1 MADKFDFDLEVNPIE
16 TGPKN
21 QIKETGVSADS
32 VHFSA
37 QTPELVKAQSIDTEI
52 SKAKNQAP
60 ETKKPETENLETE
73 NPETENSSILSDDLI
88 NNMADSISEESL
100 ENPVLA
106 DEVNEDIAV
115 SENNAG
121 PENTAISEKHAIS
134 ENDEVSEDKNHILDE
149 VLKEN
154 NYEEPV
160 EDSAL
165 VTASDSTSNSASE
178 PNAEPTS
185 ETTHESTTEST
196 SGSASATTHE
206 STSDSAAES
215 PEANVEVETPT
226 KKEKTKAQKIFLYL
240 LVALIAAGIALFIY
254 FFFFANVSASTFSKI
269 FHKISGSDIEFQQ
282 FVTGDALN
290 TKGESQIQ
298 QADLRVSLSRGSTEN
313 SAAVHATLNFTMKG
327 DNSPILL
334 GLEGILAQDGKIYLK
349 LDHLKDSLTAVLKG
363 SGKEID
369 SEMQKSLDDF
379 AMEIENKWQR
389 IDAEEVIAGASS
401 AMGFALPK
409 VLQSSIAGTLS
420 CVTQNV
426 GKTLDQQSDL
436 MAKLYRDNEF
446 ANFTELNSEE
456 SARYAKLSGDLGK
469 LYRITFNDNK
479 LSRFLEAA
487 NKASQNTEI
496 SKCLSNAYSLAPN
509 SYEEEE
515 QGVLKDKT
523 IKDYD
528 KYIQEIKSTAN
539 AVVGIDT
546 FTGDIKG
553 LIFATPNQKNPKEL
567 DQTHAV
573 VRFKDSKKKEIKTP
587 AESTP
592 IFDSLSKILKL
603 DQFEEIMKKTPLQN
617 PLQNTTDAEKLLKDA
632 NLI

>member
-21 QIKETGVSADS
+21 QNKETGVSANS
-32 VHFSA
+32 VHFNA
-37 QTPELVKAQSIDTEI
+37 QASEPAKTQSVDTEI
-52 SKAKNQAP
+52 PK
-60 ETKKPETENLETE
+60 TE
-73 NPETENSSILSDDLI
+73 SSSVLSDDLI
-88 NNMADSISEESL
+88 NNMADSISEESV
-100 ENPVLA
+100 ENPILA
-106 DEVNEDIAV
+106 AEITEDVAASESVEDSEGIESSEKTEA
-115 SENNAG
+115 SENA
-121 PENTAISEKHAIS
+121 EIS
-134 ENDEVSEDKNHILDE
+134 ENKDHILDE

-154 NYEEPV
+154 NYEEPT
-160 EDSAL
+160 EDTATTASSSSASSASEF
-165 VTASDSTSNSASE
+165 VPDSASDSASDSPHESNSDPASE
-178 PNAEPTS
+178 NAE
-185 ETTHESTTEST
+185 
-196 SGSASATTHE
+196 A
-206 STSDSAAES
+206 
-215 PEANVEVETPT
+215 ETPA
-226 KKEKTKAQKIFLYL
+226 KKEKTKAQKIFLHL
-240 LVALIAAGIALFIY
+240 LAALIAAGIALFIY

-269 FHKISGSDIEFQQ
+269 FHKVSGSDIEFQQ
-282 FVTGDALN
+282 FATGDALN

-363 SGKEID
+363 SGKEIN

-389 IDAEEVIAGASS
+389 IDAEEVIAGVSS
-401 AMGFALPK
+401 TLGFTLPK
-409 VLQSSIAGTLS
+409 VLQNGIAGTLS
-420 CVTQNV
+420 CVTQNI
-426 GKTLDQQSDL
+426 GKTHNQQSEF
-436 MAKLYRDNEF
+436 MTKLYRDNEF

-456 SARYAKLSGDLGK
+456 SASYAKLSGDLGK
-469 LYRITFNDNK
+469 LYRVTFNDNK

-528 KYIQEIKSTAN
+528 KYVQEIKSTTN
-539 AVVGIDT
+539 AVVGVDA
-546 FTGDIKG
+546 FTGDVKG
-553 LIFATPNQKNPKEL
+553 LIFTTPGQKNSKEL

-573 VRFKDSKKKEIKTP
+573 MRFKDSKKKEIKVP

-617 PLQNTTDAEKLLKDA
+617 PLQSTTDAEKLLKDA

>member
-1 MADKFDFDLEVNPIE
+1 MRKGSMADKFDFDLEVNPIE

-21 QIKETGVSADS
+21 QNKETGVSANS
-32 VHFSA
+32 VHFNA
-37 QTPELVKAQSIDTEI
+37 QTSEPAKTQSVDTEI
-52 SKAKNQAP
+52 SK
-60 ETKKPETENLETE
+60 TE
-73 NPETENSSILSDDLI
+73 SSSVLSDDLI
-88 NNMADSISEESL
+88 NNMADSISEESV
-100 ENPVLA
+100 ENPILA
-106 DEVNEDIAV
+106 AEITEDIVV
-115 SENNAG
+115 SENVEGAEGIEVSEKNEAS
-121 PENTAISEKHAIS
+121 ENTDTSENTEIS
-134 ENDEVSEDKNHILDE
+134 ENKDHILDE

-154 NYEEPV
+154 NYEEPA

-165 VTASDSTSNSASE
+165 DTIPDSTSERLSG
-178 PNAEPTS
+178 PTS
-185 ETTHESTTEST
+185 D
-196 SGSASATTHE
+196 
-206 STSDSAAES
+206 STSDSASDSASDSTHES
-215 PEANVEVETPT
+215 NSDSASENTEANTEAETPA
-226 KKEKTKAQKIFLYL
+226 KKEKTKAQKIFLHL
-240 LVALIAAGIALFIY
+240 LAVLVAAGIALFIY

-269 FHKISGSDIEFQQ
+269 FHKVSGSDIEFQQ
-282 FVTGDALN
+282 FITGDSLN
-290 TKGESQIQ
+290 TKDESQIQ
-298 QADLRVSLSRGSTEN
+298 QADLRISLSRGSTEN

-334 GLEGILAQDGKIYLK
+334 GLEGILAEDGKIYLK

-389 IDAEEVIAGASS
+389 IDAEEVIAGVGS
-401 AMGFALPK
+401 ALGFTLPK
-409 VLQSSIAGTLS
+409 VLQNGIAGTLS

-446 ANFTELNSEE
+446 ANFTELSSEE
-456 SARYAKLSGDLGK
+456 SVNYAKLSGDLGK
-469 LYRITFNDNK
+469 LYRVTFNDNK

-553 LIFATPNQKNPKEL
+553 LIFATPNQKNSKEL

-617 PLQNTTDAEKLLKDA
+617 PLQNTTDAEKLLKGA

>member
-1 MADKFDFDLEVNPIE
+1 MVDKFDFDLEVNPIE

-21 QIKETGVSADS
+21 QIKEAGVSANS
-32 VHFSA
+32 VHLSA
-37 QTPELVKAQSIDTEI
+37 QTSESAKTQSVDTEI
-52 SKAKNQAP
+52 SK
-60 ETKKPETENLETE
+60 
-73 NPETENSSILSDDLI
+73 TENSSVLSDDLI
-88 NNMADSISEESL
+88 NHMADSISEESV
-100 ENPVLA
+100 ENPILA
-106 DEVNEDIAV
+106 AEIAEDVAA
-115 SENNAG
+115 SENV
-121 PENTAISEKHAIS
+121 EDSERIESSEKTEESEDFEASEKTEASESAETS
-134 ENDEVSEDKNHILDE
+134 ENKEHILDE

-160 EDSAL
+160 EGLAP
-165 VTASDSTSNSASE
+165 VAISDSASE
-178 PNAEPTS
+178 S
-185 ETTHESTTEST
+185 ISDSISDFT
-196 SGSASATTHE
+196 SGSASDSASDSTHDSASDSTHE
-206 STSDSAAES
+206 SNSDSASENA
-215 PEANVEVETPT
+215 EANVEAEAPA
-226 KKEKTKAQKIFLYL
+226 KKEKTKAQKIFLHL
-240 LVALIAAGIALFIY
+240 LAVLIAAGIALFIY

-269 FHKISGSDIEFQQ
+269 FHKVSGSDIEFQQ
-282 FVTGDALN
+282 FVTGGSLN

-389 IDAEEVIAGASS
+389 IDADEVIAGVGS
-401 AMGFALPK
+401 ALGFTLPK
-409 VLQSSIAGTLS
+409 VLQNSIAGALS
-420 CVTQNV
+420 CVTQNI

-456 SARYAKLSGDLGK
+456 PASYAKLSGDLGK

-528 KYIQEIKSTAN
+528 KYVQEIKETAN

-603 DQFEEIMKKTPLQN
+603 DQFEEILKKTPLQS
-617 PLQNTTDAEKLLKDA
+617 PLQSTTDAEKLLKDA

>member
-21 QIKETGVSADS
+21 QNKETGVSANS
-32 VHFSA
+32 VHFNTQASEPA
-37 QTPELVKAQSIDTEI
+37 KTQGLSTE
-52 SKAKNQAP
+52 ALG
-60 ETKKPETENLETE
+60 TEKSNV
-73 NPETENSSILSDDLI
+73 LSDDLI
-88 NNMADSISEESL
+88 NNMADSIAEESL

-115 SENNAG
+115 FENNADS
-121 PENTAISEKHAIS
+121 ENTAISEKHAIS
-134 ENDEVSEDKNHILDE
+134 ENNEVSEDKNHILDE

-160 EDSAL
+160 EDSAS
-165 VTASDSTSNSASE
+165 VTVSDSTSNSASE

-185 ETTHESTTEST
+185 ETTHESATESN
-196 SGSASATTHE
+196 
-206 STSDSAAES
+206 SDSASENS
-215 PEANVEVETPT
+215 EANAEVETPA
-226 KKEKTKAQKIFLYL
+226 KKEKTKAQKIFLHL
-240 LVALIAAGIALFIY
+240 LAALIAAGVALFIY

-269 FHKISGSDIEFQQ
+269 FHKVSGSDIEFQQ

-349 LDHLKDSLTAVLKG
+349 LDHLKDSLTAVLKS

-389 IDAEEVIAGASS
+389 IDADEVIAGVGS
-401 AMGFALPK
+401 ALGFTLPK
-409 VLQSSIAGTLS
+409 VLQNGIAGTLS
-420 CVTQNV
+420 CVTQNI

-487 NKASQNTEI
+487 NKASQSTEI

-528 KYIQEIKSTAN
+528 KYIQEIKSTVN
-539 AVVGIDT
+539 VFVGIDT

-553 LIFATPNQKNPKEL
+553 LIFTTPGQKNPKEL

-617 PLQNTTDAEKLLKDA
+617 PLQGTTDAEKLLKDA

>member
-1 MADKFDFDLEVNPIE
+1 MRKGNMADKFDFDLEVNPIE

-21 QIKETGVSADS
+21 QNKETGVSANS
-32 VHFSA
+32 VHFNA
-37 QTPELVKAQSIDTEI
+37 QTSEPAKTQSVDTEI
-52 SKAKNQAP
+52 SK
-60 ETKKPETENLETE
+60 TE
-73 NPETENSSILSDDLI
+73 SSSVLSDDLI
-88 NNMADSISEESL
+88 NNMADSISEESS
-100 ENPVLA
+100 ENPILA
-106 DEVNEDIAV
+106 AEVAEDVAT
-115 SENNAG
+115 SEST
-121 PENTAISEKHAIS
+121 EIS
-134 ENDEVSEDKNHILDE
+134 ENKDHILDE

-154 NYEEPV
+154 NYEEST
-160 EDSAL
+160 EDTTVTTSSSSVFSASEF
-165 VTASDSTSNSASE
+165 VPDSASDSASDSPHESNSDTASE
-178 PNAEPTS
+178 NT
-185 ETTHESTTEST
+185 
-196 SGSASATTHE
+196 
-206 STSDSAAES
+206 
-215 PEANVEVETPT
+215 EANTEVETPA
-226 KKEKTKAQKIFLYL
+226 KKEKTKAQKIFLHL
-240 LVALIAAGIALFIY
+240 LAVLVAAGIALFVY

-269 FHKISGSDIEFQQ
+269 FHKVSGSDIEFQQ
-282 FVTGDALN
+282 FITGDALN

-389 IDAEEVIAGASS
+389 IDAEEVIAGFSGAL
-401 AMGFALPK
+401 GFTLPK
-409 VLQSSIAGTLS
+409 VLQNGIAGTLS
-420 CVTQNV
+420 CVTQNI
-426 GKTLDQQSDL
+426 GKTHNQQSDL
-436 MAKLYRDNEF
+436 MTKLYRDNEF
-446 ANFTELNSEE
+446 ANFTELSSEE
-456 SARYAKLSGDLGK
+456 SASYAKLSGDLGK

-487 NKASQNTEI
+487 NKASQSTEI

-528 KYIQEIKSTAN
+528 KYIQEIKSTVN
-539 AVVGIDT
+539 VFVGIDT

-553 LIFATPNQKNPKEL
+553 LIFTTPGQKNSKEL

-573 VRFKDSKKKEIKTP
+573 MRFKDSKKKEIKVP

-592 IFDSLSKILKL
+592 ILDSLSKILKL
-603 DQFEEIMKKTPLQN
+603 DQFEEILKKTPLQN
-617 PLQNTTDAEKLLKDA
+617 PLQGTTDAEKLLKDA

>member
-21 QIKETGVSADS
+21 QNKETGVSANN
-32 VHFSA
+32 VHFNA
-37 QTPELVKAQSIDTEI
+37 QTSESVKAQSVDTEI
-52 SKAKNQAP
+52 
-60 ETKKPETENLETE
+60 LETE
-73 NPETENSSILSDDLI
+73 KSNVLSDDLI
-88 NNMADSISEESL
+88 NNMADSISEESV
-100 ENPVLA
+100 ENPILA
-106 DEVNEDIAV
+106 AEIT
-115 SENNAG
+115 EN
-121 PENTAISEKHAIS
+121 K
-134 ENDEVSEDKNHILDE
+134 DHILDE

-160 EDSAL
+160 EDIAPVTISDSASER
-165 VTASDSTSNSASE
+165 VSGSTSDFTSGFASGSASDSTHESNSNSASE
-178 PNAEPTS
+178 NT
-185 ETTHESTTEST
+185 
-196 SGSASATTHE
+196 
-206 STSDSAAES
+206 
-215 PEANVEVETPT
+215 EANVETETPV
-226 KKEKTKAQKIFLYL
+226 KKEKTKAQKIFLHL
-240 LVALIAAGIALFIY
+240 LAALIAAGIALFIY

-269 FHKISGSDIEFQQ
+269 FHKVSSSDIEFQQ

-298 QADLRVSLSRGSTEN
+298 QADLRVNLSRGSTEN

-334 GLEGILAQDGKIYLK
+334 GLEGILAEDGKIYLK
-349 LDHLKDSLTAVLKG
+349 LDHLKDSLTAVLKS

-389 IDAEEVIAGASS
+389 IDAEEVIAGVGS
-401 AMGFALPK
+401 ALGFTLPK
-409 VLQSSIAGTLS
+409 VLQNGIAGTLS

-456 SARYAKLSGDLGK
+456 SASYAKLSGDLGK
-469 LYRITFNDNK
+469 LYRINFDDNK

-496 SKCLSNAYSLAPN
+496 SKFLSNAYSLAPN
-509 SYEEEE
+509 AYEEEE

-528 KYIQEIKSTAN
+528 KYIQEIKETAN

-553 LIFATPNQKNPKEL
+553 LIFATPSQKNSKEL

-617 PLQNTTDAEKLLKDA
+617 PLQNTTDAEKILKDA

>member
-21 QIKETGVSADS
+21 QIKEAGISANS
-32 VHFSA
+32 VHFST
-37 QTPELVKAQSIDTEI
+37 QTAESAKTQSVDTEI
-52 SKAKNQAP
+52 SK
-60 ETKKPETENLETE
+60 
-73 NPETENSSILSDDLI
+73 TENSSILSDNLI
-88 NNMADSISEESL
+88 NNMADSISEESS
-100 ENPVLA
+100 ENPILA
-106 DEVNEDIAV
+106 AEIAEDVAASEDV
-115 SENNAG
+115 EESEDVASSENVEESEEFEA
-121 PENTAISEKHAIS
+121 SEKTDTSESTEMS
-134 ENDEVSEDKNHILDE
+134 ENKDHILDE

-154 NYEEPV
+154 NYEEPT
-160 EDSAL
+160 EDTATTASSSSASSASEL
-165 VTASDSTSNSASE
+165 VPDSASDSAADS
-178 PNAEPTS
+178 
-185 ETTHESTTEST
+185 
-196 SGSASATTHE
+196 THE
-206 STSDSAAES
+206 STSDSASENT
-215 PEANVEVETPT
+215 EANTEVETPA
-226 KKEKTKAQKIFLYL
+226 KKEKTKAQKIFLRL
-240 LVALIAAGIALFIY
+240 LAALIVAGIALFIY

-269 FHKISGSDIEFQQ
+269 FHKVSGSDIEFQQ

-290 TKGESQIQ
+290 TKGESKIQ

-327 DNSPILL
+327 DNLPILL
-334 GLEGILAQDGKIYLK
+334 GLEGILAEDGKVYLK

-379 AMEIENKWQR
+379 VMEIENKWQR
-389 IDAEEVIAGASS
+389 IDAEDVIAGVGS
-401 AMGFALPK
+401 ALGFTLPK
-409 VLQSSIAGTLS
+409 VLQNGIAGTLS
-420 CVTQNV
+420 CVTQNI

-446 ANFTELNSEE
+446 ANFTELSSEE
-456 SARYAKLSGDLGK
+456 SASYAKLSSDLGK

-553 LIFATPNQKNPKEL
+553 LIFATPSQKNSKEL

-587 AESTP
+587 VESTP

-617 PLQNTTDAEKLLKDA
+617 PLQGTTNAEKLLKDA

>member
-21 QIKETGVSADS
+21 QNKETGVSANS
-32 VHFSA
+32 VHFNA
-37 QTPELVKAQSIDTEI
+37 QASEPAKTQSVDTEI
-52 SKAKNQAP
+52 PK
-60 ETKKPETENLETE
+60 TE
-73 NPETENSSILSDDLI
+73 SSSVLSDDLI
-88 NNMADSISEESL
+88 NNMADSISEESV
-100 ENPVLA
+100 ENPILA
-106 DEVNEDIAV
+106 AEVTEDIAA
-115 SENNAG
+115 SENFEDSEKVAASESVEDSEGIEASEKIEASKNTDTS
-121 PENTAISEKHAIS
+121 ENTEIS
-134 ENDEVSEDKNHILDE
+134 ENKDHILDE

-154 NYEEPV
+154 NYEESTEDTTVTISSSSAFSASEFVP
-160 EDSAL
+160 DSASDS
-165 VTASDSTSNSASE
+165 ASDST
-178 PNAEPTS
+178 
-185 ETTHESTTEST
+185 HD
-196 SGSASATTHE
+196 
-206 STSDSAAES
+206 STSDSASENT
-215 PEANVEVETPT
+215 EANAEVETPA
-226 KKEKTKAQKIFLYL
+226 KKEKTKAQKIFLRL
-240 LVALIAAGIALFIY
+240 LAALIAAGIALFIY

-269 FHKISGSDIEFQQ
+269 FHKVSGSDIEFQQ
-282 FVTGDALN
+282 FVTGDSLN

-334 GLEGILAQDGKIYLK
+334 GLEGILAEDGKIYLK

-389 IDAEEVIAGASS
+389 IDAEEVIAGFSGAL
-401 AMGFALPK
+401 GFTLPK
-409 VLQSSIAGTLS
+409 VLQNGIAGTLS
-420 CVTQNV
+420 CVTQNI
-426 GKTLDQQSDL
+426 GKTHNQQSEL
-436 MAKLYRDNEF
+436 MTKLYRDNEF

-456 SARYAKLSGDLGK
+456 SASYAKLSGDLGK

-487 NKASQNTEI
+487 NKASQSTEI
-496 SKCLSNAYSLAPN
+496 SKCLSNAYSLTPN

-528 KYIQEIKSTAN
+528 KYIQEIKSTVN
-539 AVVGIDT
+539 VFVGIDT

-553 LIFATPNQKNPKEL
+553 LIFTTPGQKNSKEL

-573 VRFKDSKKKEIKTP
+573 MRFKDSKKKEIKVP

-617 PLQNTTDAEKLLKDA
+617 SLQGTTDAEKLLKDA

>member
-21 QIKETGVSADS
+21 QIKETGVSASS
-32 VHFSA
+32 VHFST
-37 QTPELVKAQSIDTEI
+37 QTAESAKTQSVDTEI
-52 SKAKNQAP
+52 SK
-60 ETKKPETENLETE
+60 TE
-73 NPETENSSILSDDLI
+73 NPSVLSDDLI
-88 NNMADSISEESL
+88 NSMADSISEESV
-100 ENPVLA
+100 ENPILA
-106 DEVNEDIAV
+106 DEITEDVAV
-115 SENNAG
+115 SENAEDSENVEDSEDFEASEKTDTS
-121 PENTAISEKHAIS
+121 ENTEAS
-134 ENDEVSEDKNHILDE
+134 ENKDHILDE
-149 VLKEN
+149 VLKDN

-160 EDSAL
+160 EDIAP
-165 VTASDSTSNSASE
+165 VTISDSASE
-178 PNAEPTS
+178 RIS
-185 ETTHESTTEST
+185 DSISDFT
-196 SGSASATTHE
+196 SGSASDSASDSTHE
-206 STSDSAAES
+206 SNSDPASENT
-215 PEANVEVETPT
+215 EANTEAETPA
-226 KKEKTKAQKIFLYL
+226 KKEKTKAQKIFLHL
-240 LVALIAAGIALFIY
+240 LAALIAAGIALFVY

-269 FHKISGSDIEFQQ
+269 FHKVSGSDIEFQQ

-298 QADLRVSLSRGSTEN
+298 QADLRVNLSHGSTEN
-313 SAAVHATLNFTMKG
+313 SVAVHATLNFTMKG

-389 IDAEEVIAGASS
+389 IDAEEAIAGVGS
-401 AMGFALPK
+401 ALGFTLPK
-409 VLQSSIAGTLS
+409 VLQNGIAGTLS
-420 CVTQNV
+420 CVTQNI

-436 MAKLYRDNEF
+436 MVKLYRDNQF
-446 ANFTELNSEE
+446 ANFTELSSEE
-456 SARYAKLSGDLGK
+456 SVSYAKLSGDLGK

-528 KYIQEIKSTAN
+528 KYIQEIKETAN

-553 LIFATPNQKNPKEL
+553 LLFATPNQKNPKEL

-573 VRFKDSKKKEIKTP
+573 VRFKDAKKKEIKVP

-632 NLI
+632 NLIW

>member
-21 QIKETGVSADS
+21 QNKETGVSANS

-37 QTPELVKAQSIDTEI
+37 QTSEPAKTQSVDTEI
-52 SKAKNQAP
+52 SKN
-60 ETKKPETENLETE
+60 
-73 NPETENSSILSDDLI
+73 ENSSVLSDDLI
-88 NNMADSISEESL
+88 NNMADSISEESS
-100 ENPVLA
+100 ENPILA
-106 DEVNEDIAV
+106 AEVAEDVAT
-115 SENNAG
+115 SEST
-121 PENTAISEKHAIS
+121 EIS
-134 ENDEVSEDKNHILDE
+134 ENKDHILDE

-154 NYEEPV
+154 NYEESTEDTTVTTSSSSVFSASEFVP
-160 EDSAL
+160 DSAPDS
-165 VTASDSTSNSASE
+165 ASDSTHESNSDSASE
-178 PNAEPTS
+178 NT
-185 ETTHESTTEST
+185 
-196 SGSASATTHE
+196 
-206 STSDSAAES
+206 
-215 PEANVEVETPT
+215 EANAEVETPA
-226 KKEKTKAQKIFLYL
+226 KKEKTKAQKIFLHL
-240 LVALIAAGIALFIY
+240 LAILIAAGIALFIY

-269 FHKISGSDIEFQQ
+269 FHKVSGSDIEFQQ
-282 FVTGDALN
+282 FVTGDTLN

-334 GLEGILAQDGKIYLK
+334 GLEGILAEDGKIYLK
-349 LDHLKDSLTAVLKG
+349 LDHLKDSLTAVLKS

-389 IDAEEVIAGASS
+389 IDADEVIAGVGS
-401 AMGFALPK
+401 ALGFTLPK
-409 VLQSSIAGTLS
+409 VLQNGIAGTLS
-420 CVTQNV
+420 CVTQNI

-436 MAKLYRDNEF
+436 MAKLYRDNQF
-446 ANFTELNSEE
+446 ANFTELSSEE
-456 SARYAKLSGDLGK
+456 SVSYAKLSGDLGK

-528 KYIQEIKSTAN
+528 KYVQEIKSTAN

-553 LIFATPNQKNPKEL
+553 LIFATPNQNNPKEL

-617 PLQNTTDAEKLLKDA
+617 PLQGTTDAEKLLKDA

>member
-21 QIKETGVSADS
+21 QNKETGVSANS

-37 QTPELVKAQSIDTEI
+37 QASESAKTQSVDTEI
-52 SKAKNQAP
+52 PK
-60 ETKKPETENLETE
+60 TE
-73 NPETENSSILSDDLI
+73 SSSVLSDDLI
-88 NNMADSISEESL
+88 NNMADSISEESVGNPIL
-100 ENPVLA
+100 AAEVAEDVTASENVA
-106 DEVNEDIAV
+106 DSESIEASKKTEASEDI
-115 SENNAG
+115 ED
-121 PENTAISEKHAIS
+121 SEKTDTS
-134 ENDEVSEDKNHILDE
+134 ESAKISEDKDHILDE

-160 EDSAL
+160 EDSAP
-165 VTASDSTSNSASE
+165 VAISESASE
-178 PNAEPTS
+178 GVSEFASSSASDPAS
-185 ETTHESTTEST
+185 ETTSESTTESN
-196 SGSASATTHE
+196 
-206 STSDSAAES
+206 SDSASEKT
-215 PEANVEVETPT
+215 EADTDVETPA
-226 KKEKTKAQKIFLYL
+226 KKEKTKAQKIFLHL
-240 LVALIAAGIALFIY
+240 LAALIAAGIALFVY

-269 FHKISGSDIEFQQ
+269 FHKVSGSDIEFQQ
-282 FVTGDALN
+282 FVTGDTLN

-334 GLEGILAQDGKIYLK
+334 GLEGILAEDGKIYLK

-389 IDAEEVIAGASS
+389 IDAEEVVAGFSGAL
-401 AMGFALPK
+401 GFTLPK
-409 VLQSSIAGTLS
+409 VLQNGIAGTLS
-420 CVTQNV
+420 CVTQNI
-426 GKTLDQQSDL
+426 GKTHNQQSEL
-436 MAKLYRDNEF
+436 MTKLYRDNEF
-446 ANFTELNSEE
+446 ANFTELNNEE
-456 SARYAKLSGDLGK
+456 SASYAKLSGDLGK

-528 KYIQEIKSTAN
+528 KYIQEIKSTVN
-539 AVVGIDT
+539 VFVGIDT

-553 LIFATPNQKNPKEL
+553 LIFTTPGQKNSKEL

-573 VRFKDSKKKEIKTP
+573 MRFKDSKKKEIKVP

-617 PLQNTTDAEKLLKDA
+617 PLQGTTDAEKLLKNA

>member
-21 QIKETGVSADS
+21 QNKETGVSANS

-37 QTPELVKAQSIDTEI
+37 QASESAKTQSVDTEI
-52 SKAKNQAP
+52 PK
-60 ETKKPETENLETE
+60 TE
-73 NPETENSSILSDDLI
+73 SSSVLSDDLI
-88 NNMADSISEESL
+88 NNMADSISEESV
-100 ENPVLA
+100 ENPILA
-106 DEVNEDIAV
+106 AEVAEDVTASENVADSESIEASKKTEASEDI
-115 SENNAG
+115 ED
-121 PENTAISEKHAIS
+121 SEKTDTS
-134 ENDEVSEDKNHILDE
+134 ESAKISEDKDHILDE

-160 EDSAL
+160 EDSAP
-165 VTASDSTSNSASE
+165 VAISESASE
-178 PNAEPTS
+178 GVSEFASSSASDPAS
-185 ETTHESTTEST
+185 ETTSESTTESN
-196 SGSASATTHE
+196 
-206 STSDSAAES
+206 SDSASEKT
-215 PEANVEVETPT
+215 EADTDVEIPA
-226 KKEKTKAQKIFLYL
+226 KKEKTKAQKIFLRL
-240 LVALIAAGIALFIY
+240 LAALIAAGIALFIY

-269 FHKISGSDIEFQQ
+269 FHKVSGSDIEFQQ
-282 FVTGDALN
+282 FVTGDTLN
-290 TKGESQIQ
+290 TKGESKIQ
-298 QADLRVSLSRGSTEN
+298 QADLRVSLNRGSTEN

-334 GLEGILAQDGKIYLK
+334 GLEGILAEDGKIYLK

-389 IDAEEVIAGASS
+389 IDAEEVIAGFSGAL
-401 AMGFALPK
+401 GFTLPK
-409 VLQSSIAGTLS
+409 VLQNGIAGTLS
-420 CVTQNV
+420 CVTQNI
-426 GKTLDQQSDL
+426 GKTHNQQSEL
-436 MAKLYRDNEF
+436 MTKLYRDNEF
-446 ANFTELNSEE
+446 ANFTELNNEE
-456 SARYAKLSGDLGK
+456 SASYAKLSGDLGK

-528 KYIQEIKSTAN
+528 KYIQEIKSTVN
-539 AVVGIDT
+539 IFVGIDT

-553 LIFATPNQKNPKEL
+553 LIFATPNQKNSKEL

-573 VRFKDSKKKEIKTP
+573 MRFKDSKKKEIKVP

-617 PLQNTTDAEKLLKDA
+617 PLQGTTDAEKLLKDA

>member
-21 QIKETGVSADS
+21 QNNETGVSANS

-37 QTPELVKAQSIDTEI
+37 QASESAKTQSVDTEI
-52 SKAKNQAP
+52 PK
-60 ETKKPETENLETE
+60 TE
-73 NPETENSSILSDDLI
+73 SSSVLSDDLI
-88 NNMADSISEESL
+88 NNMADSISEESS
-100 ENPVLA
+100 ENPILA
-106 DEVNEDIAV
+106 AEVAEDVTASENVADSESIEASKKTEASEDI
-115 SENNAG
+115 ED
-121 PENTAISEKHAIS
+121 SEKTDTS
-134 ENDEVSEDKNHILDE
+134 ESAKISEDKDHILDE

-160 EDSAL
+160 EDSAP
-165 VTASDSTSNSASE
+165 VAISESASE
-178 PNAEPTS
+178 GVSEFASSSASDPAS
-185 ETTHESTTEST
+185 ETTSESTTESN
-196 SGSASATTHE
+196 
-206 STSDSAAES
+206 SDSASENT
-215 PEANVEVETPT
+215 EANAEVETPA
-226 KKEKTKAQKIFLYL
+226 KKEKTKAQKIFLRL
-240 LVALIAAGIALFIY
+240 LAALIAAGIALFIY

-269 FHKISGSDIEFQQ
+269 FHKVSGSDIEFQQ
-282 FVTGDALN
+282 FVTGDSLN

-334 GLEGILAQDGKIYLK
+334 GLEGILAEDGKIYLK

-389 IDAEEVIAGASS
+389 IDAEEVIAGFSGAL
-401 AMGFALPK
+401 GFTLPK
-409 VLQSSIAGTLS
+409 VLQNGIAGTLS
-420 CVTQNV
+420 CVTQNI
-426 GKTLDQQSDL
+426 GKTHNQQSEL
-436 MAKLYRDNEF
+436 MTKLYRDNEF
-446 ANFTELNSEE
+446 ANFTELNNEE
-456 SARYAKLSGDLGK
+456 SASYAKLSGDLGK

-528 KYIQEIKSTAN
+528 KYIQEIKSTVN
-539 AVVGIDT
+539 IFVGIDT

-553 LIFATPNQKNPKEL
+553 LIFATPNQKNSKEL

-573 VRFKDSKKKEIKTP
+573 MRFKDSKKKEIKVP

>member
-21 QIKETGVSADS
+21 QNKETGVSANS
-32 VHFSA
+32 VHFNTQASEPA
-37 QTPELVKAQSIDTEI
+37 KTQGLSTE
-52 SKAKNQAP
+52 ALG
-60 ETKKPETENLETE
+60 TEKSNV
-73 NPETENSSILSDDLI
+73 LSDDLI
-88 NNMADSISEESL
+88 NNMADSIAEESL

-115 SENNAG
+115 FENNAG
-121 PENTAISEKHAIS
+121 FENTAISEKHAIS

-160 EDSAL
+160 EDSAS
-165 VTASDSTSNSASE
+165 VTVSDSTSNSASE

-185 ETTHESTTEST
+185 ETTHESTTESN
-196 SGSASATTHE
+196 SNSASENT
-206 STSDSAAES
+206 
-215 PEANVEVETPT
+215 EANVEVETPA

-240 LVALIAAGIALFIY
+240 LAALIAAGIALFIY

-269 FHKISGSDIEFQQ
+269 FHKVSGSDIEFQQ

-334 GLEGILAQDGKIYLK
+334 GLEGILAEDGKIYLK

-389 IDAEEVIAGASS
+389 IDAEEVIAGVGS
-401 AMGFALPK
+401 ALGFTLPK
-409 VLQSSIAGTLS
+409 VLQNGIAGTLS
-420 CVTQNV
+420 CVTQNI

-456 SARYAKLSGDLGK
+456 SVSYAKLSGDLGK

-573 VRFKDSKKKEIKTP
+573 VRFKDSKKKEIKIP

-603 DQFEEIMKKTPLQN
+603 DQFEEIMKQISLQN
-617 PLQNTTDAEKLLKDA
+617 SLQNTTDAEKLLKDA

>member
-21 QIKETGVSADS
+21 QNKETGVSANS
-32 VHFSA
+32 VHFNIQASEPA
-37 QTPELVKAQSIDTEI
+37 KTQGLSTE
-52 SKAKNQAP
+52 ALG
-60 ETKKPETENLETE
+60 TEKSNV
-73 NPETENSSILSDDLI
+73 LSDDLI
-88 NNMADSISEESL
+88 NNMADSIAEESS

-106 DEVNEDIAV
+106 DEVAEDIAASKNIEE
-115 SENNAG
+115 SENV
-121 PENTAISEKHAIS
+121 EDSEKVAAS
-134 ENDEVSEDKNHILDE
+134 EGIESSGKTDAAESTEMSEKKDHILDE
-149 VLKEN
+149 VLREN
-154 NYEEPV
+154 SYEEPV
-160 EDSAL
+160 EDTTTTASSSSASSASEF
-165 VTASDSTSNSASE
+165 VPDSASDSASDSTHESNSDPDSE
-178 PNAEPTS
+178 NAE
-185 ETTHESTTEST
+185 
-196 SGSASATTHE
+196 
-206 STSDSAAES
+206 
-215 PEANVEVETPT
+215 ANTEVETPA
-226 KKEKTKAQKIFLYL
+226 KKEKTKVQKFFLSIL
-240 LVALIAAGIALFIY
+240 AALIAAGIALFIY
-254 FFFFANVSASTFSKI
+254 FFFFANVSTSTFSKI
-269 FHKISGSDIEFQQ
+269 FHKVSGSDIEFQQ

-334 GLEGILAQDGKIYLK
+334 GLEGILAEDGKIYLK

-389 IDAEEVIAGASS
+389 VDAEEVIAGVGS
-401 AMGFALPK
+401 ALGFTLPK
-409 VLQSSIAGTLS
+409 VLQNGIAGTLS
-420 CVTQNV
+420 CVTQNI

-456 SARYAKLSGDLGK
+456 SVSYAKLSGDLGK

-496 SKCLSNAYSLAPN
+496 SKCLSNAYSFAPN

-573 VRFKDSKKKEIKTP
+573 VRFKDSKKKEIKIP

-603 DQFEEIMKKTPLQN
+603 DQFEEIMKQISLQN
-617 PLQNTTDAEKLLKDA
+617 SLQNTTDAEKLLKDA

>member
-21 QIKETGVSADS
+21 QNKETGVSANS

-37 QTPELVKAQSIDTEI
+37 QASESAKTQSVDTEI
-52 SKAKNQAP
+52 PK
-60 ETKKPETENLETE
+60 TE
-73 NPETENSSILSDDLI
+73 SSSVLSDDLI
-88 NNMADSISEESL
+88 NNMADSISEESVGNPIL
-100 ENPVLA
+100 AAEVAEDVTASENVA
-106 DEVNEDIAV
+106 DSESIEASKKTEASEDI
-115 SENNAG
+115 ED
-121 PENTAISEKHAIS
+121 SEKTDTS
-134 ENDEVSEDKNHILDE
+134 ESAKISEDKDHILDE

-160 EDSAL
+160 EDSAP
-165 VTASDSTSNSASE
+165 VAISESASE
-178 PNAEPTS
+178 GVSEFASSSASDPAS
-185 ETTHESTTEST
+185 ETTSESTTESN
-196 SGSASATTHE
+196 
-206 STSDSAAES
+206 SDSASEKT
-215 PEANVEVETPT
+215 EADTDVETPA
-226 KKEKTKAQKIFLYL
+226 KKEKTKAQKIFLHL
-240 LVALIAAGIALFIY
+240 LAALIAAGIALFVY

-269 FHKISGSDIEFQQ
+269 FHKVSGSDIEFQQ
-282 FVTGDALN
+282 FVTGDTLN

-334 GLEGILAQDGKIYLK
+334 GLEGILAEDGKIYLK

-363 SGKEID
+363 SGKAID

-389 IDAEEVIAGASS
+389 IDAEEVVAGFSGAL
-401 AMGFALPK
+401 GFTLPK
-409 VLQSSIAGTLS
+409 VLQNGIAGTLS

-456 SARYAKLSGDLGK
+456 SASYAKLSGDLGK
-469 LYRITFNDNK
+469 LYRVTFNDNK

-487 NKASQNTEI
+487 NKASQSTEI

-528 KYIQEIKSTAN
+528 KYIQEIKSTVN
-539 AVVGIDT
+539 VFVGIDT

-553 LIFATPNQKNPKEL
+553 LIFTTPGQKNPKEL

-617 PLQNTTDAEKLLKDA
+617 PLQGTTDAEKLLKDA

>member
-21 QIKETGVSADS
+21 QNKETGVSANS
-32 VHFSA
+32 VHFNA
-37 QTPELVKAQSIDTEI
+37 QTSEPAKTQSVDTEI
-52 SKAKNQAP
+52 SK
-60 ETKKPETENLETE
+60 TE
-73 NPETENSSILSDDLI
+73 SSSVLSDDLI

-100 ENPVLA
+100 ENPILA
-106 DEVNEDIAV
+106 AEIT
-115 SENNAG
+115 EN
-121 PENTAISEKHAIS
+121 K
-134 ENDEVSEDKNHILDE
+134 DHILDE

-154 NYEEPV
+154 DYEEST
-160 EDSAL
+160 EDTTVTTSSSSAFSASEF
-165 VTASDSTSNSASE
+165 VPDSASDSASDSPHESNSDPASE
-178 PNAEPTS
+178 NAE
-185 ETTHESTTEST
+185 
-196 SGSASATTHE
+196 AN
-206 STSDSAAES
+206 AE
-215 PEANVEVETPT
+215 VVTPA
-226 KKEKTKAQKIFLYL
+226 KKEKTKAQKFFLSIL
-240 LVALIAAGIALFIY
+240 AALVAAGIALFIY

-269 FHKISGSDIEFQQ
+269 FHKVSGSDIEFQQ

-334 GLEGILAQDGKIYLK
+334 GLEGILAEDGKIYLK

-389 IDAEEVIAGASS
+389 IDAEEVIAGFSGAL
-401 AMGFALPK
+401 GFTLPK
-409 VLQSSIAGTLS
+409 VLQNGIAGTLS
-420 CVTQNV
+420 CVTQNI
-426 GKTLDQQSDL
+426 GKTHNQQSEL
-436 MAKLYRDNEF
+436 MTKLYRENEF

-456 SARYAKLSGDLGK
+456 SASYAKLSGDLGK

-528 KYIQEIKSTAN
+528 KYIQEIKSTVN
-539 AVVGIDT
+539 VFVGIDT

-553 LIFATPNQKNPKEL
+553 LIFTTPGQKNSKEL

-573 VRFKDSKKKEIKTP
+573 MRFKDSKKKEIKVP

-592 IFDSLSKILKL
+592 IFDSLSKILKF

>member
-21 QIKETGVSADS
+21 QNKETGVNANS
-32 VHFSA
+32 VHFNVQASE
-37 QTPELVKAQSIDTEI
+37 P
-52 SKAKNQAP
+52 AKTQDLGIEA
-60 ETKKPETENLETE
+60 LETE
-73 NPETENSSILSDDLI
+73 NSNVLSDDLI
-88 NNMADSISEESL
+88 NNMADSISDESS

-106 DEVNEDIAV
+106 DEVAEDIAASKNIEE
-115 SENNAG
+115 SENV
-121 PENTAISEKHAIS
+121 EDSEKVAAS
-134 ENDEVSEDKNHILDE
+134 EGIESSGKTDAAESTEMSEKKDHILDE
-149 VLKEN
+149 VLREN
-154 NYEEPV
+154 SYEEPV
-160 EDSAL
+160 EDTTTTASSSSASSASEFIPDSASDS
-165 VTASDSTSNSASE
+165 ASDSTHESNSDPDSE
-178 PNAEPTS
+178 NAE
-185 ETTHESTTEST
+185 
-196 SGSASATTHE
+196 
-206 STSDSAAES
+206 
-215 PEANVEVETPT
+215 ANTEVETPA
-226 KKEKTKAQKIFLYL
+226 KKEKTKVQKFFLSIL
-240 LVALIAAGIALFIY
+240 AALIAAGIALFIY

-269 FHKISGSDIEFQQ
+269 FHKVSGSDIEFQQ

-290 TKGESQIQ
+290 TKGKSQIQ
-298 QADLRVSLSRGSTEN
+298 QADIRVSLSRGSTEN

-379 AMEIENKWQR
+379 AIEIENKWQR
-389 IDAEEVIAGASS
+389 IDAEEVIAGVGS

-446 ANFTELNSEE
+446 ANFTELSSEE
-456 SARYAKLSGDLGK
+456 SASYAKLSGNLGK

-496 SKCLSNAYSLAPN
+496 SKCLSNAYALSPS

-528 KYIQEIKSTAN
+528 KYVQEIKETAN

-603 DQFEEIMKKTPLQN
+603 DQFEEILKKTPLQN

>member
-21 QIKETGVSADS
+21 QIKETGVSASS
-32 VHFSA
+32 VHFST
-37 QTPELVKAQSIDTEI
+37 QTAESAKTQSVDTEI
-52 SKAKNQAP
+52 SK
-60 ETKKPETENLETE
+60 TE
-73 NPETENSSILSDDLI
+73 NPSVLSDDLI
-88 NNMADSISEESL
+88 NSMADSISEESV
-100 ENPVLA
+100 ENPILA
-106 DEVNEDIAV
+106 DEIAEDVAV
-115 SENNAG
+115 SENAEDSENVEDSEDFEASEKTDTS
-121 PENTAISEKHAIS
+121 ENTEAS
-134 ENDEVSEDKNHILDE
+134 ENKDHILDE
-149 VLKEN
+149 VLKDN

-160 EDSAL
+160 EDIAP
-165 VTASDSTSNSASE
+165 VTISDSASE
-178 PNAEPTS
+178 RIS
-185 ETTHESTTEST
+185 DSISDFT
-196 SGSASATTHE
+196 SGSASDSASDSTHE
-206 STSDSAAES
+206 SNSDPASENT
-215 PEANVEVETPT
+215 EANTEAETPA
-226 KKEKTKAQKIFLYL
+226 KKEKTKAQKIFLHL
-240 LVALIAAGIALFIY
+240 LAALIAAGIALFVY

-269 FHKISGSDIEFQQ
+269 FHKVSGSDIEFQQ

-298 QADLRVSLSRGSTEN
+298 QADLRVNLSHGSTEN
-313 SAAVHATLNFTMKG
+313 SVAVHATLNFTMKG

-389 IDAEEVIAGASS
+389 IDAEEVIAGVGS
-401 AMGFALPK
+401 ALGFTLPK
-409 VLQSSIAGTLS
+409 VLQNGIAGTLS
-420 CVTQNV
+420 CMTQNI

-436 MAKLYRDNEF
+436 MVKLYRDNQF
-446 ANFTELNSEE
+446 ANFTELSSEE
-456 SARYAKLSGDLGK
+456 SVSYAKLSGDLGK

-528 KYIQEIKSTAN
+528 KYIQEIKETAN

-553 LIFATPNQKNPKEL
+553 LLFATPNQKNPKEL

-573 VRFKDSKKKEIKTP
+573 VRFKDAKKKEIKVP

>member
-21 QIKETGVSADS
+21 QIKETGISASS
-32 VHFSA
+32 VHFNT
-37 QTPELVKAQSIDTEI
+37 QTTEP
-52 SKAKNQAP
+52 AKTQGLS
-60 ETKKPETENLETE
+60 TEALGTE
-73 NPETENSSILSDDLI
+73 KSNVLSDDLI
-88 NNMADSISEESL
+88 NNMADSISDESS

-106 DEVNEDIAV
+106 DEVAEDIAASKNIEE
-115 SENNAG
+115 SENV
-121 PENTAISEKHAIS
+121 EDSEKVAAS
-134 ENDEVSEDKNHILDE
+134 EGIESSGKTDAAESTEMSEKKDHILDE
-149 VLKEN
+149 VLREN
-154 NYEEPV
+154 SYEEPV
-160 EDSAL
+160 EDTTTTASSSSASSASEFIPDSASDS
-165 VTASDSTSNSASE
+165 ASDSTHESNSDPDSE
-178 PNAEPTS
+178 NAE
-185 ETTHESTTEST
+185 
-196 SGSASATTHE
+196 
-206 STSDSAAES
+206 
-215 PEANVEVETPT
+215 ANTEVETPA
-226 KKEKTKAQKIFLYL
+226 KKEKTKVQKFFLSIL
-240 LVALIAAGIALFIY
+240 AALIAAGIALFIY

-269 FHKISGSDIEFQQ
+269 FHKVSGSDIEFQQ

-290 TKGESQIQ
+290 TKGKSQIQ
-298 QADLRVSLSRGSTEN
+298 QADIRVSLSRGSTEN

-369 SEMQKSLDDF
+369 PETQKSLDDF

-389 IDAEEVIAGASS
+389 IDAEEVIAGVGS

-446 ANFTELNSEE
+446 ANFTELSSEE
-456 SARYAKLSGDLGK
+456 SASYAKLSGNLGK

-496 SKCLSNAYSLAPN
+496 SKCLSNAYALSPS

-553 LIFATPNQKNPKEL
+553 LIFAAPNQKNPKEL

-573 VRFKDSKKKEIKTP
+573 VRFKDAKKKEIKTP

-617 PLQNTTDAEKLLKDA
+617 PLQGTTDAEKLLKDA

>member
-21 QIKETGVSADS
+21 QTKEAGISANS
-32 VHFSA
+32 VHLSA
-37 QTPELVKAQSIDTEI
+37 QTTEPVKAQSVDTEI
-52 SKAKNQAP
+52 SK
-60 ETKKPETENLETE
+60 TE
-73 NPETENSSILSDDLI
+73 SSSVLSDDLI
-88 NNMADSISEESL
+88 NSMADSISEESS
-100 ENPVLA
+100 ENPILA
-106 DEVNEDIAV
+106 AEITEDVAV
-115 SENNAG
+115 SENVEGAENVEGTEGIEASEKNEASG
-121 PENTAISEKHAIS
+121 KIEASENTDTSKNTEIS
-134 ENDEVSEDKNHILDE
+134 ENKDHILDE
-149 VLKEN
+149 VLKED
-154 NYEEPV
+154 NYEEPTEETV
-160 EDSAL
+160 
-165 VTASDSTSNSASE
+165 VTAGFESISGSTPEAASTSEA
-178 PNAEPTS
+178 TY
-185 ETTHESTTEST
+185 EST
-196 SGSASATTHE
+196 SESASGTTPE
-206 STSDSAAES
+206 SSSDSITEN
-215 PEANVEVETPT
+215 PEENTEADTPT
-226 KKEKTKAQKIFLYL
+226 KKEKTKAQKIFLHL
-240 LVALIAAGIALFIY
+240 LATLIAAGIALFIY
-254 FFFFANVSASTFSKI
+254 FFFFANVSAGTFSKI

-290 TKGESQIQ
+290 TEDESQIQ
-298 QADLRVSLSRGSTEN
+298 QAELRVSLSRGSTEN

-389 IDAEEVIAGASS
+389 IDAEEVIAGVGS
-401 AMGFALPK
+401 ALGFTLPK
-409 VLQSSIAGTLS
+409 VLQNGIAGTLS
-420 CVTQNV
+420 CVTQNI

-436 MAKLYRDNEF
+436 MAKIYRENEF

-456 SARYAKLSGDLGK
+456 SASYAKLSGDLGK

-509 SYEEEE
+509 SYEEED

-528 KYIQEIKSTAN
+528 KYIQEIKETAN

-573 VRFKDSKKKEIKTP
+573 VRFKDAKKKEIKTP

-617 PLQNTTDAEKLLKDA
+617 PLQGTTDAEKLLKDA

>member
-21 QIKETGVSADS
+21 QIKESGVSANS
-32 VHFSA
+32 VHFST
-37 QTPELVKAQSIDTEI
+37 QTSESAKTQSVDTEI
-52 SKAKNQAP
+52 
-60 ETKKPETENLETE
+60 LETE
-73 NPETENSSILSDDLI
+73 KSNVLSDDLI
-88 NNMADSISEESL
+88 NNMADFISEESV
-100 ENPVLA
+100 ENPILA
-106 DEVNEDIAV
+106 AEITEDVAASESVEDSEGIEASEKIEASKNTDT
-115 SENNAG
+115 SENT
-121 PENTAISEKHAIS
+121 EIS
-134 ENDEVSEDKNHILDE
+134 ENKDHILDE

-154 NYEEPV
+154 NYEEST
-160 EDSAL
+160 EDTTVTTSSSSAF
-165 VTASDSTSNSASE
+165 SASE
-178 PNAEPTS
+178 FVPDSASDPAS
-185 ETTHESTTEST
+185 ETTSESTTESN
-196 SGSASATTHE
+196 
-206 STSDSAAES
+206 SDSASEKT
-215 PEANVEVETPT
+215 EADTDVEIPA
-226 KKEKTKAQKIFLYL
+226 KKEKTKAQKIFLRL
-240 LVALIAAGIALFIY
+240 LAALIAAGIALFIY

-269 FHKISGSDIEFQQ
+269 FHKVSGSDIEFQQ
-282 FVTGDALN
+282 FVTGDTLN
-290 TKGESQIQ
+290 TKGESKIQ
-298 QADLRVSLSRGSTEN
+298 QADLRVSLNRGSTEN

-334 GLEGILAQDGKIYLK
+334 GLEGILAEDGKIYLK

-389 IDAEEVIAGASS
+389 IDAEEVIAGFSGAL
-401 AMGFALPK
+401 GFTLPK
-409 VLQSSIAGTLS
+409 VLQNGIAGTLS
-420 CVTQNV
+420 CVTQNI
-426 GKTLDQQSDL
+426 GKTHNQQSEL
-436 MAKLYRDNEF
+436 MTKLYRDNEF
-446 ANFTELNSEE
+446 ANFTELNNEE
-456 SARYAKLSGDLGK
+456 SASYAKLSGDLGK

-528 KYIQEIKSTAN
+528 KYIQEIKSTVN
-539 AVVGIDT
+539 IFVGIDT

-553 LIFATPNQKNPKEL
+553 LIFATPNQKNSKEL

-573 VRFKDSKKKEIKTP
+573 MRFKDSKKKEIKVP

-617 PLQNTTDAEKLLKDA
+617 PLQGTTDAEKLLKDA

>member
-21 QIKETGVSADS
+21 QIKETRVSANS
-32 VHFSA
+32 VHFGT
-37 QTPELVKAQSIDTEI
+37 QTSESTE
-52 SKAKNQAP
+52 
-60 ETKKPETENLETE
+60 KPNLNTEKL
-73 NPETENSSILSDDLI
+73 ETENSSVLSDDLI
-88 NNMADSISEESL
+88 NHMADSISEESS
-100 ENPVLA
+100 ENPILA
-106 DEVNEDIAV
+106 AEVAEDVAASENIVASENIAASEGIEVSEKTEASEDIEA
-115 SENNAG
+115 
-121 PENTAISEKHAIS
+121 SEKTDTSESAEIS
-134 ENDEVSEDKNHILDE
+134 ENKDHILDE
-149 VLKEN
+149 ALKEN
-154 NYEEPV
+154 NYEEPT
-160 EDSAL
+160 EDTDTTASSSSASSASEF
-165 VTASDSTSNSASE
+165 VPDSASDSASD
-178 PNAEPTS
+178 S
-185 ETTHESTTEST
+185 
-196 SGSASATTHE
+196 THE
-206 STSDSAAES
+206 STSDSASENS
-215 PEANVEVETPT
+215 EANTEVETPA
-226 KKEKTKAQKIFLYL
+226 KKEKTKAQKFFLSIL
-240 LVALIAAGIALFIY
+240 AALIAAGIALFIY

-269 FHKISGSDIEFQQ
+269 FHKVSGSDIEFQQ

-290 TKGESQIQ
+290 TKGKSQIQ

-369 SEMQKSLDDF
+369 SEKQKSLDDF

-389 IDAEEVIAGASS
+389 IDAEEVIAGVVS

-446 ANFTELNSEE
+446 ANFTELSSEE
-456 SARYAKLSGDLGK
+456 SASYAKLSGDLGK

>member
-21 QIKETGVSADS
+21 QIKETGISASS
-32 VHFSA
+32 VHFNT
-37 QTPELVKAQSIDTEI
+37 QVPESTE
-52 SKAKNQAP
+52 
-60 ETKKPETENLETE
+60 KPNLNTEKL
-73 NPETENSSILSDDLI
+73 ETENSSVLSDDLI
-88 NNMADSISEESL
+88 NHMADSISEESL

-106 DEVNEDIAV
+106 AEVAEDVIASKNIAA
-115 SENNAG
+115 SENIEDSESIEA
-121 PENTAISEKHAIS
+121 SEKTEASENAEIS
-134 ENDEVSEDKNHILDE
+134 ENKDHILDE

-154 NYEEPV
+154 NYEDLV
-160 EDSAL
+160 EDSAP
-165 VTASDSTSNSASE
+165 VAVSGSVSEGVSEFAQSSASDSAPDS
-178 PNAEPTS
+178 
-185 ETTHESTTEST
+185 
-196 SGSASATTHE
+196 THE
-206 STSDSAAES
+206 STSDSASENS
-215 PEANVEVETPT
+215 EANTEVETPV
-226 KKEKTKAQKIFLYL
+226 KKEKIKAQKIL
-240 LVALIAAGIALFIY
+240 LRLLASLIVAGIALFIY

-269 FHKISGSDIEFQQ
+269 FHKVSGSDIEFQQ

-313 SAAVHATLNFTMKG
+313 SAAVHATLNFTMRG

-334 GLEGILAQDGKIYLK
+334 GLEGILAEDGKVYLK
-349 LDHLKDSLTAVLKG
+349 LDHLKDSLTAVLKS

-389 IDAEEVIAGASS
+389 IDADEVIAGVGS
-401 AMGFALPK
+401 ALGFTLPK
-409 VLQSSIAGTLS
+409 VLQNGIAGTLS
-420 CVTQNV
+420 CVTQNI

-446 ANFTELNSEE
+446 ANFTELSSEE
-456 SARYAKLSGDLGK
+456 SASYAKLSSDLGK

-528 KYIQEIKSTAN
+528 KYVQEIKSTAN

-553 LIFATPNQKNPKEL
+553 LIFATPNQKNRKEL
-567 DQTHAV
+567 DQTYAV
-573 VRFKDSKKKEIKTP
+573 VRFKDSKKKEIKVP

-617 PLQNTTDAEKLLKDA
+617 PLQGTTDAEKLLKGA

>member
-21 QIKETGVSADS
+21 QIKETGVSANS
-32 VHFSA
+32 VHFNT
-37 QTPELVKAQSIDTEI
+37 QTTEP
-52 SKAKNQAP
+52 AKTQGLS
-60 ETKKPETENLETE
+60 TEALGTE
-73 NPETENSSILSDDLI
+73 KSNVLSDDLI
-88 NNMADSISEESL
+88 NNMADSIAEESL

-115 SENNAG
+115 FENNAG
-121 PENTAISEKHAIS
+121 SENTAISEKHAIS

-160 EDSAL
+160 EDSAS
-165 VTASDSTSNSASE
+165 VTVSDSTSNSASE

-185 ETTHESTTEST
+185 ETTHESTTESN
-196 SGSASATTHE
+196 SNSASENT
-206 STSDSAAES
+206 
-215 PEANVEVETPT
+215 EANADVETPA
-226 KKEKTKAQKIFLYL
+226 KKEKTKAQKIL
-240 LVALIAAGIALFIY
+240 LRLLAALIAAGIALFIY

-269 FHKISGSDIEFQQ
+269 FYKVSGSDIEFQQ
-282 FVTGDALN
+282 FVTGDAL
-290 TKGESQIQ
+290 Q

-389 IDAEEVIAGASS
+389 IDAEEVIAGVSS

-420 CVTQNV
+420 CVTQNI
-426 GKTLDQQSDL
+426 GKTHNQQSDM

-446 ANFTELNSEE
+446 ANFTELSSEE
-456 SARYAKLSGDLGK
+456 SASYAKLSGDLGK
-469 LYRITFNDNK
+469 LYRINFNDNK

-528 KYIQEIKSTAN
+528 KYIQEVKSTVN
-539 AVVGIDT
+539 IFVGIDT
-546 FTGDIKG
+546 FTGDIRG
-553 LIFATPNQKNPKEL
+553 LIFTTPSQKNSKEL
-567 DQTHAV
+567 NQTHAV
-573 VRFKDSKKKEIKTP
+573 MRFKDSKKKEIKTP

-603 DQFEEIMKKTPLQN
+603 DQFEEILKKTPLQN
-617 PLQNTTDAEKLLKDA
+617 PLQGTTDAEKLLKDA

>member
-21 QIKETGVSADS
+21 QTKEAGISANS
-32 VHFSA
+32 VHLSA
-37 QTPELVKAQSIDTEI
+37 QTTEPVKAQSVDTEI
-52 SKAKNQAP
+52 SK
-60 ETKKPETENLETE
+60 TE
-73 NPETENSSILSDDLI
+73 SFSVLSDDLI
-88 NNMADSISEESL
+88 NSMADSISEESS
-100 ENPVLA
+100 ENPILA
-106 DEVNEDIAV
+106 AEVTEDIAASGNFAA
-115 SENNAG
+115 SENF
-121 PENTAISEKHAIS
+121 EDSEKVAASEGIDSSGKTDTSESTEIS
-134 ENDEVSEDKNHILDE
+134 ENKDHILDE

-154 NYEEPV
+154 NYEESV
-160 EDSAL
+160 EDPAPVAISEPASEG
-165 VTASDSTSNSASE
+165 VSEFASSSASDPASKTTS
-178 PNAEPTS
+178 
-185 ETTHESTTEST
+185 ESTTESKPD
-196 SGSASATTHE
+196 SASENA
-206 STSDSAAES
+206 
-215 PEANVEVETPT
+215 EANAKVETPA
-226 KKEKTKAQKIFLYL
+226 KKEKTKAQKFFLYIL
-240 LVALIAAGIALFIY
+240 AALIAAGIALFVY

-269 FHKISGSDIEFQQ
+269 FHKVSGSDIEFQQ
-282 FVTGDALN
+282 FVTGDSLN

-313 SAAVHATLNFTMKG
+313 AAAVHATLNFTMKG

-369 SEMQKSLDDF
+369 PEMQKSLDDF

-389 IDAEEVIAGASS
+389 IDADEVIAGVGS
-401 AMGFALPK
+401 ALGFTLPK
-409 VLQSSIAGTLS
+409 VLQNSIAGTLS
-420 CVTQNV
+420 CVTQNI

-436 MAKLYRDNEF
+436 MAKLYRDNQF
-446 ANFTELNSEE
+446 VNFTELSSEE
-456 SARYAKLSGDLGK
+456 SVSYAKLSGDLGK

-553 LIFATPNQKNPKEL
+553 LIFATPSQKNSKEL

-603 DQFEEIMKKTPLQN
+603 DQFEEILKKTPLQN
-617 PLQNTTDAEKLLKDA
+617 PLQGTTDAEKLLKDA

>member
-21 QIKETGVSADS
+21 QNKETGVSANS
-32 VHFSA
+32 VHFNIQASEPA
-37 QTPELVKAQSIDTEI
+37 KTQGLSTE
-52 SKAKNQAP
+52 ALG
-60 ETKKPETENLETE
+60 TEKSNV
-73 NPETENSSILSDDLI
+73 LSDDLI
-88 NNMADSISEESL
+88 NNMADSIAEESL

-115 SENNAG
+115 FENNAG
-121 PENTAISEKHAIS
+121 SENTAISEKHAIS

-160 EDSAL
+160 EDSAS
-165 VTASDSTSNSASE
+165 VTVSDSTSNSASE

-185 ETTHESTTEST
+185 ETTHESATESN
-196 SGSASATTHE
+196 
-206 STSDSAAES
+206 SDSASENS
-215 PEANVEVETPT
+215 EANAEVETPA
-226 KKEKTKAQKIFLYL
+226 KKEKTKAQKIFLHL
-240 LVALIAAGIALFIY
+240 LAALIAAGVALFIY

-290 TKGESQIQ
+290 TKGESKIQ

-389 IDAEEVIAGASS
+389 IDAEEVVAGVGS
-401 AMGFALPK
+401 ALGFTLPK
-409 VLQSSIAGTLS
+409 VLQNGIAGTLS
-420 CVTQNV
+420 CVTQNI

-446 ANFTELNSEE
+446 ANFTELSKEE
-456 SARYAKLSGDLGK
+456 SVSYAKLSGDLGK

-528 KYIQEIKSTAN
+528 KYVQEIKSTAN

-553 LIFATPNQKNPKEL
+553 LIFATPSQKNSKEL
-567 DQTHAV
+567 DQIHAV

-592 IFDSLSKILKL
+592 IFDSLSEILKL

>member
-21 QIKETGVSADS
+21 QNKETGVSANS

-37 QTPELVKAQSIDTEI
+37 QASESAKTQSVDTEI
-52 SKAKNQAP
+52 PK
-60 ETKKPETENLETE
+60 TE
-73 NPETENSSILSDDLI
+73 SSSVLSDDLI
-88 NNMADSISEESL
+88 NNMADSISEESVGNPIL
-100 ENPVLA
+100 AAEVAEDVTASENVA
-106 DEVNEDIAV
+106 DSESIEASKKTEASEDI
-115 SENNAG
+115 ED
-121 PENTAISEKHAIS
+121 SEKTDTS
-134 ENDEVSEDKNHILDE
+134 ESAKISEDKDHILDE

-160 EDSAL
+160 EDSAP
-165 VTASDSTSNSASE
+165 VAISESASEGVSEFASSSASDSAYDS
-178 PNAEPTS
+178 
-185 ETTHESTTEST
+185 THESNSDP
-196 SGSASATTHE
+196 ASE
-206 STSDSAAES
+206 NV
-215 PEANVEVETPT
+215 EANTEAETPA
-226 KKEKTKAQKIFLYL
+226 KKEKTKAQKIFLHL
-240 LVALIAAGIALFIY
+240 LAALIAAGIALFVY

-269 FHKISGSDIEFQQ
+269 FHKVSGSDIEFQQ
-282 FVTGDALN
+282 FVTGDSLN
-290 TKGESQIQ
+290 TKGENQIQ

-389 IDAEEVIAGASS
+389 IDADEVIAGVGSTL
-401 AMGFALPK
+401 GFTLPK
-409 VLQSSIAGTLS
+409 VLQNGIAGTLS
-420 CVTQNV
+420 CVTQNI

-456 SARYAKLSGDLGK
+456 SVSYAKLSGDLGK

-479 LSRFLEAA
+479 LSRFLEAV

-617 PLQNTTDAEKLLKDA
+617 PLQSTTDAEKLLKDA

>member
-21 QIKETGVSADS
+21 QNKETGVSANS
-32 VHFSA
+32 VHFNIQASEPA
-37 QTPELVKAQSIDTEI
+37 KTQGLSTE
-52 SKAKNQAP
+52 ALG
-60 ETKKPETENLETE
+60 TEKSNV
-73 NPETENSSILSDDLI
+73 LSDDLI
-88 NNMADSISEESL
+88 NNMADSIAEESL

-115 SENNAG
+115 FENNAG
-121 PENTAISEKHAIS
+121 SENTAISEKHAIS

-160 EDSAL
+160 EDSAS
-165 VTASDSTSNSASE
+165 VTVSDSTSNSASE

-185 ETTHESTTEST
+185 ETTHESATESN
-196 SGSASATTHE
+196 
-206 STSDSAAES
+206 SDSASENSETNAK
-215 PEANVEVETPT
+215 VETPA
-226 KKEKTKAQKIFLYL
+226 KKEKTKAQKIFLHL
-240 LVALIAAGIALFIY
+240 LAALIAAGIALFVY

-269 FHKISGSDIEFQQ
+269 FHKVSGSDIEFQQ
-282 FVTGDALN
+282 FVTGDSLN

-334 GLEGILAQDGKIYLK
+334 GLEGILAEDGKIYLK

-363 SGKEID
+363 SGKEND

-389 IDAEEVIAGASS
+389 IDADEVIAGVGSTL
-401 AMGFALPK
+401 GFTLPK
-409 VLQSSIAGTLS
+409 VLQNGIAGTLS
-420 CVTQNV
+420 CVTQNI
-426 GKTLDQQSDL
+426 GKTLDQQSDI

-446 ANFTELNSEE
+446 ANFTELSKEE
-456 SARYAKLSGDLGK
+456 SVSYAKLSGDLGK
-469 LYRITFNDNK
+469 LYRVTFNDNK

-528 KYIQEIKSTAN
+528 KYVQEIKETAN

-553 LIFATPNQKNPKEL
+553 LIFATPNQKNSKEL

-573 VRFKDSKKKEIKTP
+573 MRFKDSKKKEIKTP

-617 PLQNTTDAEKLLKDA
+617 PLQGTIDAEKLLKDA

>member
-21 QIKETGVSADS
+21 QNKETGVSANS
-32 VHFSA
+32 VHFNTQASEPA
-37 QTPELVKAQSIDTEI
+37 KTQGLSTE
-52 SKAKNQAP
+52 ALG
-60 ETKKPETENLETE
+60 TEKSNV
-73 NPETENSSILSDDLI
+73 LSDDLI
-88 NNMADSISEESL
+88 NNMADSIAEESL

-115 SENNAG
+115 FENNAG
-121 PENTAISEKHAIS
+121 SENTAISEKHAIS
-134 ENDEVSEDKNHILDE
+134 ENNEVSEDKNHILDE

-160 EDSAL
+160 EDSAS
-165 VTASDSTSNSASE
+165 VTVSDSTSNSASE

-185 ETTHESTTEST
+185 ETTHESATESN
-196 SGSASATTHE
+196 
-206 STSDSAAES
+206 SDSASENS
-215 PEANVEVETPT
+215 EANTEVETPA
-226 KKEKTKAQKIFLYL
+226 KKEKTKAQKIFLRL
-240 LVALIAAGIALFIY
+240 LAALIAAGIALFIY

-269 FHKISGSDIEFQQ
+269 FHKVSGSDIEFQQ
-282 FVTGDALN
+282 FVTGDSLN

-363 SGKEID
+363 SGKAID

-389 IDAEEVIAGASS
+389 IDAEEVIAGFSS
-401 AMGFALPK
+401 ALGFTLPK
-409 VLQSSIAGTLS
+409 VLQNGIAGTLS
-420 CVTQNV
+420 CVTQNI
-426 GKTLDQQSDL
+426 GKTHNQQSEL
-436 MAKLYRDNEF
+436 MTKLYRENEF

-456 SARYAKLSGDLGK
+456 SASYAKLSGDLGK

-528 KYIQEIKSTAN
+528 KYIQEIKSTVN
-539 AVVGIDT
+539 IFVGIDT

-553 LIFATPNQKNPKEL
+553 LIFATPNQKNSKEL

-573 VRFKDSKKKEIKTP
+573 MRFKDSKKKEIKTP

>member
-21 QIKETGVSADS
+21 QNKETGVSANS

-37 QTPELVKAQSIDTEI
+37 QASESAKTQSVYTEI
-52 SKAKNQAP
+52 PK
-60 ETKKPETENLETE
+60 TE
-73 NPETENSSILSDDLI
+73 SSSVLSDDLI
-88 NNMADSISEESL
+88 NNMADSISEESVGNPIL
-100 ENPVLA
+100 AAEVAEDVTASENVA
-106 DEVNEDIAV
+106 DSESIEASKKTEASEDI
-115 SENNAG
+115 ED
-121 PENTAISEKHAIS
+121 SEKTDTS
-134 ENDEVSEDKNHILDE
+134 ESAKISEDKDHILDE

-160 EDSAL
+160 EDSAP
-165 VTASDSTSNSASE
+165 VAISESASE
-178 PNAEPTS
+178 GVSEFASSSASDPAS
-185 ETTHESTTEST
+185 ETTSESTTESN
-196 SGSASATTHE
+196 
-206 STSDSAAES
+206 SDSASEKT
-215 PEANVEVETPT
+215 EADTDVETPA
-226 KKEKTKAQKIFLYL
+226 KKEKTKAQKIFLHL
-240 LVALIAAGIALFIY
+240 LAALIAAGIALFVY

-269 FHKISGSDIEFQQ
+269 FHKVSGSDIEFQQ
-282 FVTGDALN
+282 FVTGDTLN

-334 GLEGILAQDGKIYLK
+334 GLEGILAEDGKIYLK

-363 SGKEID
+363 SGKAID

-389 IDAEEVIAGASS
+389 IDAEEVVAGFSGAL
-401 AMGFALPK
+401 GFTLPK
-409 VLQSSIAGTLS
+409 VLQNGIAGTLS
-420 CVTQNV
+420 CVTQNI
-426 GKTLDQQSDL
+426 GKTHNQQSEL
-436 MAKLYRDNEF
+436 MTKLYRDNEF
-446 ANFTELNSEE
+446 ANFTELNNEE
-456 SARYAKLSGDLGK
+456 SASYAKLSGDLGK

-487 NKASQNTEI
+487 NKASQSTEI

-553 LIFATPNQKNPKEL
+553 LIFATPNQKNSKEL

-603 DQFEEIMKKTPLQN
+603 DQFEEILKKTPLQN
-617 PLQNTTDAEKLLKDA
+617 PLQGTTDAEKLLKDA

>member
-21 QIKETGVSADS
+21 QNKETGVSANS
-32 VHFSA
+32 VHFNA
-37 QTPELVKAQSIDTEI
+37 QTSEPAKTQSVDTEI
-52 SKAKNQAP
+52 SK
-60 ETKKPETENLETE
+60 TE
-73 NPETENSSILSDDLI
+73 SSSVLSDDLI
-88 NNMADSISEESL
+88 NNMADSISEESS
-100 ENPVLA
+100 ENPILA
-106 DEVNEDIAV
+106 AEIAEDIAA
-115 SENNAG
+115 SENAAASESVEDSEGIEASEKIEASKNTDTS
-121 PENTAISEKHAIS
+121 ENTEIS
-134 ENDEVSEDKNHILDE
+134 ENKDHILDE

-154 NYEEPV
+154 NYEEST
-160 EDSAL
+160 EDTTVTTSSSSVFSASEF
-165 VTASDSTSNSASE
+165 VPDSASDSASDSPHESNSDTASE
-178 PNAEPTS
+178 NT
-185 ETTHESTTEST
+185 
-196 SGSASATTHE
+196 
-206 STSDSAAES
+206 
-215 PEANVEVETPT
+215 EANTEVETPS
-226 KKEKTKAQKIFLYL
+226 KKEKTKAQKIFLHL
-240 LVALIAAGIALFIY
+240 LAVLVAAGIALFVY

-269 FHKISGSDIEFQQ
+269 FHKVSGSDIEFQQ
-282 FVTGDALN
+282 FITGDALN

-389 IDAEEVIAGASS
+389 IDAEEVIAGFSGAL
-401 AMGFALPK
+401 GFTLPK
-409 VLQSSIAGTLS
+409 VLQNSIAGTLS
-420 CVTQNV
+420 CVTQNI

-436 MAKLYRDNEF
+436 MAKLYRDNQF
-446 ANFTELNSEE
+446 VNFTELSSEE
-456 SARYAKLSGDLGK
+456 SASYAKLSGDLGK

-515 QGVLKDKT
+515 QGVLKDKN

-528 KYIQEIKSTAN
+528 KYIQEVKSTVN
-539 AVVGIDT
+539 IFVGIDT

-573 VRFKDSKKKEIKTP
+573 MRFKDSKKKEIKTP

>member
-21 QIKETGVSADS
+21 QNKETGVSANS

-37 QTPELVKAQSIDTEI
+37 QTSDSAKTQSVDTEI
-52 SKAKNQAP
+52 SKN
-60 ETKKPETENLETE
+60 
-73 NPETENSSILSDDLI
+73 ENSSVLSDDLI
-88 NNMADSISEESL
+88 NNMADSISEESS
-100 ENPVLA
+100 ENPILA
-106 DEVNEDIAV
+106 AEVTEDIAASGNFAA
-115 SENNAG
+115 SENF
-121 PENTAISEKHAIS
+121 EDSEKVAAS
-134 ENDEVSEDKNHILDE
+134 EGIEVFGKIEVSEDIEASEKTNTSENAEISEDKDHILDE

-154 NYEEPV
+154 NYEESV
-160 EDSAL
+160 EDPAPVAISEPASEG
-165 VTASDSTSNSASE
+165 VSEFASSSASDPASKTTS
-178 PNAEPTS
+178 
-185 ETTHESTTEST
+185 ESTTESKPD
-196 SGSASATTHE
+196 SASENT
-206 STSDSAAES
+206 
-215 PEANVEVETPT
+215 EANTEVETPA
-226 KKEKTKAQKIFLYL
+226 KKEKTKAQKIFLHL
-240 LVALIAAGIALFIY
+240 LAVLVAAGIALFVY

-269 FHKISGSDIEFQQ
+269 FHKVSGSDIEFQQ

-389 IDAEEVIAGASS
+389 IDAEEVIAGFSGAL
-401 AMGFALPK
+401 GFTLPK
-409 VLQSSIAGTLS
+409 VLQNGIAGTLS
-420 CVTQNV
+420 CVTQNI
-426 GKTLDQQSDL
+426 GKTHNQQSEL
-436 MAKLYRDNEF
+436 MTKLYRENEF

-456 SARYAKLSGDLGK
+456 SASYAKLSGDLGK

-528 KYIQEIKSTAN
+528 KYIQEIKSTVN
-539 AVVGIDT
+539 IFVGIDT

-553 LIFATPNQKNPKEL
+553 LIFATPNQNNSKEL

-573 VRFKDSKKKEIKTP
+573 MRFKDSKKKEIKVP

>member
-21 QIKETGVSADS
+21 QNKETGVSANS
-32 VHFSA
+32 VHFNA
-37 QTPELVKAQSIDTEI
+37 QTSEPAKTQSVDTEI
-52 SKAKNQAP
+52 SK
-60 ETKKPETENLETE
+60 TE
-73 NPETENSSILSDDLI
+73 SSSVLSDDLI
-88 NNMADSISEESL
+88 NNMADSISEESS
-100 ENPVLA
+100 ENPILA
-106 DEVNEDIAV
+106 AEVAEDVAT
-115 SENNAG
+115 SEST
-121 PENTAISEKHAIS
+121 EIS
-134 ENDEVSEDKNHILDE
+134 ENKDHILDE

-154 NYEEPV
+154 NYEESTEDTTVTTSSSSAFSASEFVP
-160 EDSAL
+160 DSAPDS
-165 VTASDSTSNSASE
+165 ASDSTHESNSDSASE
-178 PNAEPTS
+178 NT
-185 ETTHESTTEST
+185 
-196 SGSASATTHE
+196 
-206 STSDSAAES
+206 
-215 PEANVEVETPT
+215 EANAEVETPA
-226 KKEKTKAQKIFLYL
+226 KKEKTKAQKIFLHL
-240 LVALIAAGIALFIY
+240 LAILIAAGIALFIY

-269 FHKISGSDIEFQQ
+269 FHKVSGSDIEFQQ
-282 FVTGDALN
+282 FVTGDTLN

-334 GLEGILAQDGKIYLK
+334 GLEGILAEDGKIYLK
-349 LDHLKDSLTAVLKG
+349 LDHLKDSLTAVLKS

-389 IDAEEVIAGASS
+389 IDADEVIAGVGS
-401 AMGFALPK
+401 ALGFTLPK
-409 VLQSSIAGTLS
+409 VLQNGIAGTLS
-420 CVTQNV
+420 CVTQNI

-436 MAKLYRDNEF
+436 MAKLYRDNQF
-446 ANFTELNSEE
+446 ANFTELSSEE
-456 SARYAKLSGDLGK
+456 SVSYAKLSGDLGK

-528 KYIQEIKSTAN
+528 KYIQEIKSTVN
-539 AVVGIDT
+539 VFVGIDT

-553 LIFATPNQKNPKEL
+553 LIFATPNQNNPKEL

-573 VRFKDSKKKEIKTP
+573 VRFKDAKKKEIKVP

>member
-21 QIKETGVSADS
+21 QIKEAGISANS
-32 VHFSA
+32 VHLSTQTTESA
-37 QTPELVKAQSIDTEI
+37 KTQSVDTEI
-52 SKAKNQAP
+52 SK
-60 ETKKPETENLETE
+60 TE
-73 NPETENSSILSDDLI
+73 SSSVLSDDLI
-88 NNMADSISEESL
+88 NNMADSISEESV
-100 ENPVLA
+100 ENPILA
-106 DEVNEDIAV
+106 AEITEDVAV
-115 SENNAG
+115 SENVEGAENVEGTEGIEASEKNEASG
-121 PENTAISEKHAIS
+121 KIEASENTDTSKNTEIS
-134 ENDEVSEDKNHILDE
+134 ENKDHILDE
-149 VLKEN
+149 VLKED
-154 NYEEPV
+154 NYEEPTEETV
-160 EDSAL
+160 
-165 VTASDSTSNSASE
+165 VTAGFESISGSTPEAASTSEA
-178 PNAEPTS
+178 TY
-185 ETTHESTTEST
+185 EST
-196 SGSASATTHE
+196 SESASGTTPE
-206 STSDSAAES
+206 SSSDSITENPEENTEAEA
-215 PEANVEVETPT
+215 PA
-226 KKEKTKAQKIFLYL
+226 KKEKTKAQKIFLHL
-240 LVALIAAGIALFIY
+240 LAALVAAGIALFVY

-269 FHKISGSDIEFQQ
+269 FHKVSGSDIEFQQ
-282 FVTGDALN
+282 FVTGDSLN

-389 IDAEEVIAGASS
+389 IDADEVIAGVGS
-401 AMGFALPK
+401 ALGFTLPK
-409 VLQSSIAGTLS
+409 VLQNGIAGTLS

-436 MAKLYRDNEF
+436 MTKLYRDNEF
-446 ANFTELNSEE
+446 ANFTELSSEE
-456 SARYAKLSGDLGK
+456 SASYAKLSGDLGK

-487 NKASQNTEI
+487 NKASQSTEI

-528 KYIQEIKSTAN
+528 KYIQEIKSTVN
-539 AVVGIDT
+539 IFVGIDT

-553 LIFATPNQKNPKEL
+553 LIFTTPGQKNPKEL
-567 DQTHAV
+567 NQTQAV
-573 VRFKDSKKKEIKTP
+573 IRFKDSKKKEIKTP

-603 DQFEEIMKKTPLQN
+603 DQFEEILKKTPLQN
-617 PLQNTTDAEKLLKDA
+617 PLQGTTDAEKLLKDA

>member
-21 QIKETGVSADS
+21 QNKETGVSANS
-32 VHFSA
+32 VHFNA
-37 QTPELVKAQSIDTEI
+37 QTSEPAKTQSVDTEI
-52 SKAKNQAP
+52 PK
-60 ETKKPETENLETE
+60 TE
-73 NPETENSSILSDDLI
+73 SSSVLSDDLI
-88 NNMADSISEESL
+88 NNMADFISEESS
-100 ENPVLA
+100 ENPILA
-106 DEVNEDIAV
+106 AEVAEDVAT
-115 SENNAG
+115 SENT
-121 PENTAISEKHAIS
+121 EIS
-134 ENDEVSEDKNHILDE
+134 ENKDHILDE

-154 NYEEPV
+154 NYEEST
-160 EDSAL
+160 EDTTVTTSSSSAFSASEF
-165 VTASDSTSNSASE
+165 VPDSASDSASDSPHESNSDSASE
-178 PNAEPTS
+178 NTDAN
-185 ETTHESTTEST
+185 TE
-196 SGSASATTHE
+196 A
-206 STSDSAAES
+206 D
-215 PEANVEVETPT
+215 TPT
-226 KKEKTKAQKIFLYL
+226 KKEKTKAQKIFLHL
-240 LVALIAAGIALFIY
+240 LAALIAAGIALFVY

-282 FVTGDALN
+282 FVTGDSLK

-298 QADLRVSLSRGSTEN
+298 QAELRLSLSRGSTEN

-389 IDAEEVIAGASS
+389 IDAEEVIAGVGS
-401 AMGFALPK
+401 ALGFTLPK
-409 VLQSSIAGTLS
+409 VLQNGIAGTLS
-420 CVTQNV
+420 CVTQNI

-436 MAKLYRDNEF
+436 MAKIYRENEF
-446 ANFTELNSEE
+446 ANFTELNNEE
-456 SARYAKLSGDLGK
+456 SASYTKLSGDLGK
-469 LYRITFNDNK
+469 LYRVTFNDNK

-528 KYIQEIKSTAN
+528 KYIQEIKETAN

-573 VRFKDSKKKEIKTP
+573 VRFKDSKKKEIKVP
-587 AESTP
+587 VESTP

>member
-21 QIKETGVSADS
+21 QTKEAGISANS
-32 VHFSA
+32 VHLSA
-37 QTPELVKAQSIDTEI
+37 QTTEPVKAQSVDTEI
-52 SKAKNQAP
+52 SK
-60 ETKKPETENLETE
+60 TE
-73 NPETENSSILSDDLI
+73 SSSVLSDDLI
-88 NNMADSISEESL
+88 NSMADSISEESS
-100 ENPVLA
+100 ENPILA
-106 DEVNEDIAV
+106 AEVTEDIAASGNFAA
-115 SENNAG
+115 SENF
-121 PENTAISEKHAIS
+121 EDSEKVAAS
-134 ENDEVSEDKNHILDE
+134 EGIEVFGKIEVSEDIEASEKTNTSENAEISEDKDHILDE

-154 NYEEPV
+154 NYEESV
-160 EDSAL
+160 EDPAPVAISEPASEG
-165 VTASDSTSNSASE
+165 VSEFASSSASDPASKTTS
-178 PNAEPTS
+178 
-185 ETTHESTTEST
+185 ESTTESKPD
-196 SGSASATTHE
+196 SASENA
-206 STSDSAAES
+206 
-215 PEANVEVETPT
+215 EANAEVETPA
-226 KKEKTKAQKIFLYL
+226 KKEKTKAQKIFLHL
-240 LVALIAAGIALFIY
+240 LAALIAAGVALFIY

-269 FHKISGSDIEFQQ
+269 FHKVSGSDIEFQQ
-282 FVTGDALN
+282 FVTGDSLN

-334 GLEGILAQDGKIYLK
+334 GLEGILAEDGKIYLK

-363 SGKEID
+363 SSKEID
-369 SEMQKSLDDF
+369 SEKQKSLDDF

-389 IDAEEVIAGASS
+389 IDADEVIAGVGS
-401 AMGFALPK
+401 ALGFTLPK
-409 VLQSSIAGTLS
+409 VLQNGIAGTLS

-446 ANFTELNSEE
+446 ANFTELSSEE
-456 SARYAKLSGDLGK
+456 SASYAKLSGDLGK

-528 KYIQEIKSTAN
+528 KYVQEIKETAN

-553 LIFATPNQKNPKEL
+553 LIFATPNQKNSKEL

-573 VRFKDSKKKEIKTP
+573 MRFKDSKKKEIKTP

>member
-21 QIKETGVSADS
+21 QTKEAGISANS
-32 VHFSA
+32 VHLSA
-37 QTPELVKAQSIDTEI
+37 QTTEPVKAQSVDTEI
-52 SKAKNQAP
+52 SK
-60 ETKKPETENLETE
+60 TE
-73 NPETENSSILSDDLI
+73 SSSVLSDDLI
-88 NNMADSISEESL
+88 NSMADSISEESS
-100 ENPVLA
+100 ENPILA
-106 DEVNEDIAV
+106 AEVAEDIAASGNFAA
-115 SENNAG
+115 SENF
-121 PENTAISEKHAIS
+121 EDSEKVAAS
-134 ENDEVSEDKNHILDE
+134 EGIEVFGKIEVSEDIEASEKTNTSENAEISEDKDHILDE

-154 NYEEPV
+154 NYEESV
-160 EDSAL
+160 EDPAPVAISEPASEG
-165 VTASDSTSNSASE
+165 VSEFASSSASDPASKTTS
-178 PNAEPTS
+178 
-185 ETTHESTTEST
+185 ESTTESKPD
-196 SGSASATTHE
+196 SASENA
-206 STSDSAAES
+206 
-215 PEANVEVETPT
+215 EANAKVETPA
-226 KKEKTKAQKIFLYL
+226 KKEKTKAQKFFLYIL
-240 LVALIAAGIALFIY
+240 AALIAAGIALFVY

-269 FHKISGSDIEFQQ
+269 FHKVSGSDIEFQQ
-282 FVTGDALN
+282 FVTGDSLN

-369 SEMQKSLDDF
+369 PEMQKSLDDF

-389 IDAEEVIAGASS
+389 IDADEVIAGVGS
-401 AMGFALPK
+401 ALGFTLPK
-409 VLQSSIAGTLS
+409 VLQNSIAGTLS
-420 CVTQNV
+420 CVTQNI

-436 MAKLYRDNEF
+436 MAKLYRDNQF
-446 ANFTELNSEE
+446 VNFTELSSEE
-456 SARYAKLSGDLGK
+456 SVSYAKLSGDLGK

-553 LIFATPNQKNPKEL
+553 LIFATPSQKNSKEL

-603 DQFEEIMKKTPLQN
+603 DQFEEILKKTPLQN
-617 PLQNTTDAEKLLKDA
+617 PLQGTTDAEKLLKDA

>member
-21 QIKETGVSADS
+21 QNKETGVSANS
-32 VHFSA
+32 VHFNA
-37 QTPELVKAQSIDTEI
+37 QTSEPAKTQSVDTEI
-52 SKAKNQAP
+52 PK
-60 ETKKPETENLETE
+60 TE
-73 NPETENSSILSDDLI
+73 SSSVLSDDLI
-88 NNMADSISEESL
+88 NNMADSISEESS
-100 ENPVLA
+100 ENPILA
-106 DEVNEDIAV
+106 AEVAEDVTASENVADSESIEASKKTEASEDI
-115 SENNAG
+115 ED
-121 PENTAISEKHAIS
+121 SEKTDTS
-134 ENDEVSEDKNHILDE
+134 ESAKISEDKDHILDE

-160 EDSAL
+160 EDSAP
-165 VTASDSTSNSASE
+165 VAISESASE
-178 PNAEPTS
+178 GVSEFASSSASDPAS
-185 ETTHESTTEST
+185 ETTSESTTESN
-196 SGSASATTHE
+196 
-206 STSDSAAES
+206 SDSASEKT
-215 PEANVEVETPT
+215 EADTDVETPA
-226 KKEKTKAQKIFLYL
+226 KKEKTKAQKIFLHL
-240 LVALIAAGIALFIY
+240 LAALIAAGIALFVY

-269 FHKISGSDIEFQQ
+269 FHKVSGSDIEFQQ
-282 FVTGDALN
+282 FVTGDTLN

-334 GLEGILAQDGKIYLK
+334 GLEGILAEDGKIYLK

-363 SGKEID
+363 SGKAID

-389 IDAEEVIAGASS
+389 IDAEEVVAGFSGAL
-401 AMGFALPK
+401 GFTLPK
-409 VLQSSIAGTLS
+409 VLQNGIAGTLS
-420 CVTQNV
+420 CVTQNI
-426 GKTLDQQSDL
+426 GKTHNQQSEL
-436 MAKLYRDNEF
+436 MTKLYRDNEF
-446 ANFTELNSEE
+446 ANFTELNNEE
-456 SARYAKLSGDLGK
+456 SASYAKLSGDLGK

-528 KYIQEIKSTAN
+528 KYIQEIKSTVN
-539 AVVGIDT
+539 IFVGIDT

-553 LIFATPNQKNPKEL
+553 LIFATPNQKNSKEL

-573 VRFKDSKKKEIKTP
+573 MRFKDSKKKEIKVP

-617 PLQNTTDAEKLLKDA
+617 PLQGTTDAEKLLKDA

>member
-21 QIKETGVSADS
+21 QIKETGVSANS
-32 VHFSA
+32 VHFNA
-37 QTPELVKAQSIDTEI
+37 QASEPAKTQSVDTEI
-52 SKAKNQAP
+52 PK
-60 ETKKPETENLETE
+60 
-73 NPETENSSILSDDLI
+73 TENSSVLSDDLI
-88 NNMADSISEESL
+88 NNMADSISEESS
-100 ENPVLA
+100 ENSILA
-106 DEVNEDIAV
+106 AEVAEDIAV
-115 SENNAG
+115 SEKVADSEG
-121 PENTAISEKHAIS
+121 IEVSGKTEASEDIETSEKTDTSESTEIS
-134 ENDEVSEDKNHILDE
+134 DNKDHILDE

-154 NYEEPV
+154 NYEEPT
-160 EDSAL
+160 EDTAMTASSSSASSASEF
-165 VTASDSTSNSASE
+165 VPDSMSDSASDSTHESISDSASE
-178 PNAEPTS
+178 N
-185 ETTHESTTEST
+185 
-196 SGSASATTHE
+196 
-206 STSDSAAES
+206 
-215 PEANVEVETPT
+215 PEANTEAETPA
-226 KKEKTKAQKIFLYL
+226 KKEKTKAQKFFLSIL
-240 LVALIAAGIALFIY
+240 AALIAAGIAFFIY

-269 FHKISGSDIEFQQ
+269 FHKVSDSDIEFQQ

-313 SAAVHATLNFTMKG
+313 SAAIHATLNFTMKG

-363 SGKEID
+363 SGKAID

-389 IDAEEVIAGASS
+389 IDAEEVIAGVGS
-401 AMGFALPK
+401 ALGFTLPK
-409 VLQSSIAGTLS
+409 VLQNGIAGTLS
-420 CVTQNV
+420 CVTQNI

-436 MAKLYRDNEF
+436 MAKLYRDNQF
-446 ANFTELNSEE
+446 ANFTELSSEE
-456 SARYAKLSGDLGK
+456 SVSYAKLSGDLGK

-528 KYIQEIKSTAN
+528 KYVQEIKSTAN
-539 AVVGIDT
+539 AVVGIDI

-553 LIFATPNQKNPKEL
+553 LIFATPSQKNSKEL

-573 VRFKDSKKKEIKTP
+573 VRFKDSKKKEIKVP

-592 IFDSLSKILKL
+592 IFDSLSKILKF
-603 DQFEEIMKKTPLQN
+603 DQFEEILKKTPLQN
-617 PLQNTTDAEKLLKDA
+617 PLQGTTDAEKLLKDA